1 MEWERALRSY
11 NEARLYTNVYNRPAP
26 DSSLISC
33 PHCDLLQNLPPL
45 ELGGAACCL
54 RCGIELWHRREDGL
68 RRTLAL
74 SLASAMLYVIAIAV
88 PMIGLTIVGRSAS
101 ATVVGGA
108 EFLWD
113 DNGLKPVGV
122 LVLFTAVIAP
132 ALQIG
137 FMLAIAL
144 GARRN
149 PVPAWVGGLMRHH
162 RLTRTWSMIEVM
174 MLGVLVALTK
184 IADYATVLP
193 GLALFVLGAL
203 IFVLA
208 GMQASFD
215 QREVWKRIQW
225 AQARE
230 RNEL

>member
-1 MEWERALRSY
+1 MYNHPITDRSLV
-11 NEARLYTNVYNRPAP
+11 A
-26 DSSLISC
+26 C
-33 PHCDLLQNLPPL
+33 PHCDLLQRLP
-45 ELGGAACCL
+45 ELAAGASA
-54 RCGIELWHRREDGL
+54 RCARCNFELWRRREDSL
-68 RRTLAL
+68 NRTLAM
-74 SLASAMLYVIAIAV
+74 AITAAILYLVANSV
-88 PMIGLTIVGRSAS
+88 PMLGL
-101 ATVVGGA
+101 TVVGRDAFTTVIGGA
-108 EFLWD
+108 QHLWD
-113 DNGLKPVGV
+113 DGRQTVAV

-162 RLTRTWSMIEVM
+162 HLTRTWSMIEVM

-215 QREVWKRIQW
+215 QREVWERIQW

-230 RNEL
+230 RNELAGEDAAEAAS

>member
-1 MEWERALRSY
+1 MAT
-11 NEARLYTNVYNRPAP
+11 AAAILYLVAN
-26 DSSLISC
+26 S
-33 PHCDLLQNLPPL
+33 
-45 ELGGAACCL
+45 
-54 RCGIELWHRREDGL
+54 
-68 RRTLAL
+68 
-74 SLASAMLYVIAIAV
+74 V
-88 PMIGLTIVGRSAS
+88 PMLGL
-101 ATVVGGA
+101 TVVGRDAFTTVIGGA
-108 EFLWD
+108 QHLWAD
-113 DNGLKPVGV
+113 GRQTVAV

-137 FMLAIAL
+137 LMLAIVL

-149 PVPAWVGGLMRHH
+149 PVPAWVGRLMRHH
-162 RLTRTWSMIEVM
+162 QLTRTWSMIEVM

-215 QREVWKRIQW
+215 QHQVWQRIQW
-225 AQARE
+225 AQTRE
-230 RNEL
+230 REEPAGERAAEAAS